1 MERRILSDPPYRVVF
16 EKVVPEEPGH
26 YGTWEA
32 PARLTE
38 WMKQENIRFY
48 AHQVK
53 ALQALSKNRSVIVT
67 TPTASGK
74 SLIYQAWF
82 LAALEQGKPV
92 RVLYVSPLK
101 ALIQNQAAA
110 LGEILEETIGSAE
123 AVGILT
129 GDTPRERR
137 RSYER
142 RPPRF
147 LLTTPELLHFSLIQR
162 AERWGRLWEEVSLV
176 VLDET
181 HVYRGVFG
189 IHMAAVIRRM
199 RALLENHHQ
208 TPPFLLLSATLANP
222 LEHAQNLTGIQNFTV
237 VGRSTAPRPR
247 KTYQVAETEPLPLDV
262 LIPRVVQ
269 FLMERGHRILVF
281 ARTRKGVERAFLS
294 LQAGG
299 EERVAA
305 YRAGYLPEQRRALEE
320 AMISG
325 ELQAMITT
333 SALELG
339 VDIGDLTAVVIYGFP
354 GSKMSF
360 FQQCGRAGRKQ
371 PGLCVFLPTQDA
383 LDQYYKDHPETLLSP
398 RTEPIVLH
406 PANGPVLVQH
416 VAAFAHEC
424 RLRGEICTRDQVA
437 RWWGEEG
444 LEALDQLEVEDPER
458 FQTYL
463 HRVRETYLP
472 RLSRNELAQ
481 KVHLRATGERF
492 EIWDQK
498 TGELVGET
506 QPPHLFN
513 ECYPG
518 AIYLHQGSSY
528 IVERWDP
535 VHHRVWV
542 SPVIRTYDTEPL
554 FEIHL
559 EILRERERKTHPG
572 LTLVH
577 GDVRVE
583 RRTLGY
589 VRLRPGT
596 QQILSSELYETPL
609 VHRFRTQALWLILEE
624 ESLLE
629 QYLEETQ
636 PQKRWN
642 PSLKEPTAETY
653 FAAALHAA
661 EHAMIGLFPVV
672 VLADRSD
679 IGGLSTLF
687 HAQTERPTIFIY
699 EGVEGGVGYT
709 RQAYRTLPRLVE
721 AAHARLKACSCELD
735 SGCPGC
741 IQSPKC
747 GNANQI
753 LSKSGASWI
762 FQWIRAALAR
772 PFPST
777 GTGSPLPE

>member
-1 MERRILSDPPYRVVF
+1 METRGLTEPPYRVVF
-16 EKVVPEEPGH
+16 EKVVPGRPGV
-26 YGTWEA
+26 YETWDA
-32 PARLTE
+32 PPRLAA
-38 WMKQENIRFY
+38 WMEREGIRLY
-48 AHQVK
+48 AHQVRALK
-53 ALQALSKNRSVIVT
+53 ALEQARSVIVT

-82 LAALEQGKPV
+82 LAGLERNRPF

-101 ALIQNQAAA
+101 ALIQNQQAA
-110 LGEILEETIGSAE
+110 LQALLEETGHAPDL
-123 AVGILT
+123 VGVLT

-137 RSYER
+137 RLYER
-142 RPPRF
+142 RPPPF
-147 LLTTPELLHFSLIQR
+147 LLTTPELLHYSLLQH
-162 AERWGRLWEEVSLV
+162 AERWGRLWREVALV
-176 VLDET
+176 VLDEA

-189 IHMAAVIRRM
+189 IHMAAVVRRM
-199 RALLENHHQ
+199 RALLAHHNRF
-208 TPPFLLLSATLANP
+208 PPFLLLSATLANP
-222 LEHAQNLTGIQNFTV
+222 LEHARNLTGISAFTV

-247 KTYQVAETEPLPLDV
+247 KTYQVAETEPLPLDAW
-262 LIPRVVQ
+262 IPKVVRY
-269 FLMERGHRILVF
+269 LLDRGHRALVF

-294 LQAGG
+294 LQAEG
-299 EERVAA
+299 EDRVAA
-305 YRAGYLPEQRRALEE
+305 YRAGYLPEQRRELEE
-320 AMISG
+320 AMMTG

-339 VDIGDLTAVVIYGFP
+339 IDIGDLTAVVVYGFP

-360 FQQCGRAGRKQ
+360 FQQCGRAGRRS

-383 LDQYYKDHPETLLSP
+383 LDQYYKDHPEMLLSS

-406 PANGPVLVQH
+406 PANGPILVQH
-416 VAAFAHEC
+416 VATYAHE
-424 RLRGEICTRDQVA
+424 RRV
-437 RWWGEEG
+437 WGEVCRREHVEALWGPEG
-444 LEALDQLEVEDPER
+444 LEALDRLEAEDPER

-463 HRVRETYLP
+463 HRAQDTYLP
-472 RLSRNELAQ
+472 RLSRAELAQ
-481 KVHLRATGERF
+481 RMHLRATGERY
-492 EIWDQK
+492 EIWDQE

-506 QPPHLFN
+506 QPPHLLN

-518 AIYLHQGSSY
+518 AIYLHRGATY
-528 IVERWDP
+528 HVERWDT
-535 VHHRVWV
+535 VHRRVWV
-542 SPVIRTYDTEPL
+542 APVVRTYDTEPL

-559 EILRERERKTHPG
+559 EILRERAHTRRPG

-577 GDVRVE
+577 GDVKVE

-596 QQILSSELYETPL
+596 HEILSTELYEEPL
-609 VHRFRTQALWLILEE
+609 HHRFRTQALWLIFEDAT
-624 ESLLE
+624 LLE
-629 QYLEETQ
+629 QYLQETE

-642 PSLKEPTAETY
+642 PSLKDPVPETY
-653 FAAALHAA
+653 LAAALHAA

-679 IGGLSTLF
+679 IGGLSTLY
-687 HAQTERPTIFIY
+687 HEQTEHPTIFIY

-709 RQAYRTLPRLVE
+709 RQAYRDLPRLVD
-721 AAHARLKACSCELD
+721 AAHARVAACTCELD

-753 LSKSGASWI
+753 LSKAGARWV
-762 FQWIRAALAR
+762 LAR
-772 PFPST
+772 VLASLA
-777 GTGSPLPE
+777 GT